1 MSDGIDKGEGPKGA
15 AMLLGG
21 RISCIVGILFR
32 AGGILFA
39 LLGASANVSS
49 GVVGVALGVLGYF
62 LCARRLGA
70 VTIVLGMIA
79 VFFMGA
85 AATGEAP
92 PPGGVNTGWLQLSS
106 LDDMILA
113 A

>member
-1 MSDGIDKGEGPKGA
+1 MGQKGRRKFMSDDIDKGEGPKGA

-32 AGGILFA
+32 ARQRGILFA

-49 GVVGVALGVLGYF
+49 GAVGVVPGVLGYF
-62 LCARRLGA
+62 LGARPLGT
-70 VTIVLGMIA
+70 VTIVLGVID

-85 AATGEAP
+85 AATGLIP
-92 PPGGVNTGWLQLSS
+92 
-106 LDDMILA
+106 
-113 A
+113 